1 MAREPR
7 SCRGPLSKSRPVA
20 RGQLSTSAVRLQG
33 TKNRFVPP
41 VPEVCVFLLPESEF
55 LKGLHPNA
63 LQSPSST
70 PRTGGKGPLTRA
82 CLPRQRALCV
92 KKAGPVSFHSLF
104 PDLSSSFP
112 AREAG
117 GAFQRCPLEQNHQH
131 SPHRVEEVGSEA
143 MRDSGILRG
152 AWSPPWLSQL
162 GQLEEAGGREAP
174 RPGSSLS
181 FSASCLLG
189 FCQGP

>member
-1 MAREPR
+1 M
-7 SCRGPLSKSRPVA
+7 
-20 RGQLSTSAVRLQG
+20 
-33 TKNRFVPP
+33 
-41 VPEVCVFLLPESEF
+41 
-55 LKGLHPNA
+55 
-63 LQSPSST
+63 
-70 PRTGGKGPLTRA
+70 
-82 CLPRQRALCV
+82 
-92 KKAGPVSFHSLF
+92 SFHSLF

-131 SPHRVEEVGSEA
+131 SPHRVEEVGLEA